1 MKIAEIKN
9 ASVNSSKFNR
19 KFMPAVGERRA
30 KNESFLSFDDDDSF
44 SHLSS

>member
-1 MKIAEIKN
+1 MKSAEIKN

-19 KFMPAVGERRA
+19 KFRPAVGERRA